1 MKIIDRR
8 GWGAR
13 GTLGFLFETRSFVS
27 QLKCE
32 RERGRGMLWSN
43 YIIMRQH
50 RAKESRTFRFL
61 QSTANLSLAIDS
73 LAFYVI
79 TATQMSIDSIRYAEH
94 AAATIYRVIREKG
107 MPCIDR
113 L

>member
-1 MKIIDRR
+1 
-8 GWGAR
+8 
-13 GTLGFLFETRSFVS
+13 
-27 QLKCE
+27 
-32 RERGRGMLWSN
+32 MLWSN

-61 QSTANLSLAIDS
+61 QSTANLS